1 MEKRFVIELMCSDML
16 IGDPYRSEWP
26 FTDETEEE
34 VLRTIYPLYESWKE
48 QPELVYVTLYRVVE
62 ETIEEYKP

>member
-1 MEKRFVIELMCSDML
+1 MKKRFVIELMCSDML

-26 FTDETEEE
+26 FTDETEER
-34 VLRTIYPLYESWKE
+34 VKDLVYSLFESWKDK
-48 QPELVYVTLYRVVE
+48 PELSYIHIHRVVE